1 LSAPLSK
8 ATKVGWRK
16 DTKRPR
22 DAPVDDGDDNVM
34 TQHVVTFPR
43 QRLQSHTAYL
53 TFARLVP
60 EPEGWAK
67 TLAERSK
74 NGVGGDLL
82 ARAAEVLQRNRRSGR
97 DSPAPRAPK
106 APNKNMLSNP
116 GEYSD

>member
-1 LSAPLSK
+1 
-8 ATKVGWRK
+8 
-16 DTKRPR
+16 
-22 DAPVDDGDDNVM
+22 
-34 TQHVVTFPR
+34 
-43 QRLQSHTAYL
+43 
-53 TFARLVP
+53 VP